1 VGLPDDEIG
10 QRVCGVIVL
19 HDDASLDAD
28 ELRARCRA
36 QLSAY
41 KVPKQW
47 VFLSLDQI
55 PYSASDKVD
64 KAKLVEQ
71 LTS

>member
-1 VGLPDDEIG
+1 M
-10 QRVCGVIVL
+10 IVL
-19 HDDASLDAD
+19 HYGASIDAD
-28 ELRARCRA
+28 ELHTPCRA

-47 VFLSLDQI
+47 VFVDLDQI

-64 KAKLVEQ
+64 KAALVKQ